1 MAEGTSLQLVPLALD
16 LSGRRCVC
24 VGGGS
29 VAARR
34 VAALV
39 AAGGLLTVI
48 APELDPVLDGMVA
61 EGAIEARR
69 RRYEAGDLGGA
80 FLVLAA
86 TGTRAVDEA
95 VREEARAVGA
105 LLNMAGETGRGDC
118 QFMAVVRRG
127 PLLVGLQTGGAAP
140 AVTAALRARIEAS
153 LAPDLESVLE
163 GVGAFRARLRSAIP
177 DATERAGRWRRVVE
191 GGSLDAALDG
201 GGEAALARIEAI
213 LLGDAGAGE

>member
-1 MAEGTSLQLVPLALD
+1 MRVR
-16 LSGRRCVC
+16 GRRI
-24 VGGGS
+24 GGG
-29 VAARR
+29 
-34 VAALV
+34 
-39 AAGGLLTVI
+39 AAGGGAGGGGRRWLTVI
-48 APELDPVLDGMVA
+48 APEVDPVLEGMA
-61 EGAIEARR
+61 AAGAIEVLR
-69 RRYEAGDLGGA
+69 RRYGVGDLGGA

-86 TGTRAVDEA
+86 TGVRAVDEA
-95 VREEARAVGA
+95 VRKEARALGA

-153 LAPDLESVLE
+153 IAPDLESVLE
-163 GVGAFRARLRSAIP
+163 GVGALRARLRSAIP
-177 DATERAGRWRRVVE
+177 DTAERGARWRRVVE
-191 GGSLDAALDG
+191 GGSLDAALQG

>member
-1 MAEGTSLQLVPLALD
+1 MAEGTSLQLLPLALD

-39 AAGGLLTVI
+39 AAGGAATVI
-48 APELDPVLDGMVA
+48 APELDPVLEGMVA
-61 EGAIEARR
+61 AGAIGVLR
-69 RRYEAGDLGGA
+69 RRYEAGDLDGA

-86 TGTRAVDEA
+86 TGVMAVDEA
-95 VREEARAVGA
+95 VRAEARTLGA
-105 LLNMAGETGRGDC
+105 LLNMAGESARGDC

-127 PLLVGLQTGGAAP
+127 PLVVGLQTGGAAP
-140 AVTAALRARIEAS
+140 AVTAALRARIEGV
-153 LAPDLESVLE
+153 LGWDLEAVLE
-163 GVGAFRARLRSAIP
+163 RLGVLRARLRSAVP
-177 DATERAGRWRRVVE
+177 DVAERGARWRTVVE

-201 GGEAALARIEAI
+201 GGAAALARIEAI